1 MKYLFLFISFF
12 FTLSLFAQFPGAG
25 GGGGGFNPASI
36 GQNRGGG
43 APSSGKAPARD
54 TSLIYYFYLDNPG
67 QDYLLQDTV
76 LEPYFLQYDVTRRP
90 ALQYGHLGLPGTAA
104 YSLSHN
110 LRFRRGFDVGMNQFD
125 LYRTGTS
132 EVRYYKVEQA
142 YTRAFFSQGTTQE
155 ETTFGAEF
163 AREFKGN
170 FTLSADYR
178 RYSNEGFYQNQL
190 ANNSAVALNGWI
202 HSDSDRYRAFFSA
215 TINKNDHLENG
226 GIAALPQNLT
236 GTRDTI
242 DNPVLASI
250 KLPVASEAQNR
261 YTERAFNFKHFYKL
275 NRAKTDTLNKGQRAI
290 TLVHDANFTAATYR
304 YTDLTPTASPD
315 FYNQFITDS
324 RGIRHYI
331 KYQKVENTFAVSTF
345 KTTRGAQK
353 NTTEQKDLL
362 EVGLLHRYNIVRQE
376 PITER
381 FNEVFATGRWQIA
394 PGERLRLNT
403 YAHLGLLGSIG
414 DYTASGN
421 LSFDLGKVG
430 TLTAHVTQQLARPT
444 LIQDRLF
451 TTQQTVYVNDFRKTL
466 SNEIGG
472 SYTLPAI
479 NFKAEVNYQLLDN
492 YIYFDTLGLPQQA
505 ETAISVGRLT
515 VQQNFKAGVFHLDN
529 RVTLQQTSSEFI
541 RIPPL
546 YGVHSL
552 YFEGMIFKKAMY
564 TKIGFDLRLNSP
576 FSPYAYQPLH
586 GQFIQQDDRR
596 TNWQPITDFFMAFK
610 VKKFRL
616 LLRYD
621 NFVPLITREDYY
633 FQVDDYPLP
642 YGYFRAAIA
651 WQFVD

>member
-1 MKYLFLFISFF
+1 MKYFLLIINLFCFC
-12 FTLSLFAQFPGAG
+12 TLSGQFPGS
-25 GGGGGFNPASI
+25 GGGGGFDPSSF

-43 APSSGKAPARD
+43 VPTSNKAPARD
-54 TSLIYYFYLDNPG
+54 TSSIYYFYLNNPG

-76 LEPYFLQYDVTRRP
+76 LEPYFLQYDVSRRP

-104 YSLSHN
+104 YSLAQR
-110 LRFRRGFDVGMNQFD
+110 LPFRRGFDVGMHQFD
-125 LYRTGTS
+125 IYRIGAG

-142 YTRAFFSQGTTQE
+142 YTRAFFSQGATQE

-163 AREFKGN
+163 AREFSGN

-190 ANNSAVALNGWI
+190 ANNSALVLNGWL

-226 GIAALPQNLT
+226 GIASLPQNLT

-242 DNPVLASI
+242 DNPVLAQI
-250 KLPVASEAQNR
+250 RLPVTSEAQNR
-261 YTERAFNFKHFYKL
+261 YTERALNYKHFYKL
-275 NRAKTDTLNKGQRAI
+275 NRAKTDTLNRGLRAF
-290 TLVHDANFTAATYR
+290 TLVHEANFSSATYR
-304 YTDLTPTASPD
+304 YTDLTPTASAD
-315 FYNQFITDS
+315 FYGQFVTDS
-324 RGIRHYI
+324 RGLRHYI
-331 KYQKVENTFAVSTF
+331 KQQKIENSFAVSTF
-345 KTTRGAQK
+345 KTKRGAEK

-362 EVGLLHRYNIVRQE
+362 EIGLLHRYNVIRQE
-376 PITER
+376 PR
-381 FNEVFATGRWQIA
+381 FDRLNEVFATGRWQIA
-394 PGERLRLNT
+394 PGEKLQINT
-403 YAHLGLLGSIG
+403 YAHLGLLGSVG

-421 LSFDLGKVG
+421 LSFDLGKIG
-430 TLTAHVTQQLARPT
+430 TLTGKVTQQLARPT
-444 LIQDRLF
+444 LIQERLF
-451 TTQQTVYVNDFRKTL
+451 ISQQLVYENDFKKTL

-479 NFKAEVNYQLLDN
+479 NFKGEVNYQLLDN
-492 YIYFDTLGLPQQA
+492 YIYFDTLGLPRQS
-505 ETAISVGRLT
+505 EGIISVGRLT
-515 VQQNFKAGVFHLDN
+515 VQQNIKAGSFHLDN
-529 RVTLQQTSSEFI
+529 RVTLQQSSSDII
-541 RIPPL
+541 RIPPI

-564 TKIGFDLRLNSP
+564 TKIGLDLRINSP

-586 GQFIQQDDRR
+586 GQFIQQNERR

-621 NFVPLITREDYY
+621 NFVPLITRTDYY
-633 FQVDDYPLP
+633 YQVDDYPLP
-642 YGYFRAAIA
+642 YGYFRVAIA